1 MRRRVRAT
9 PTRALKASHIPEPS
23 ARALC
28 SVLRARELAGR
39 GPRGAGGAVR
49 GGETDLCLAGRP
61 DHHLTP
67 GCGCVCAAAVR
78 VCFACALCLPPERDI
93 LLKAADDEAAAMIE
107 ETKAS
112 RQREYDDVV
121 AKSVRRRPRPSPP
134 LNSPSA
140 TPASGLHPTLAE
152 ADRVSGWGRSNPA
165 TPRRPRRWR
174 APCSSRSPNFCPRRS
189 RTSAHPSATQLF
201 QALLLFLGR
210 CFANVREQG
219 KDEVVIC

>member
-9 PTRALKASHIPEPS
+9 PSRALKASHIPEPS

-28 SVLRARELAGR
+28 SVLRARELGGR
-39 GPRGAGGAVR
+39 GRVGAGGAVR
-49 GGETDLCLAGRP
+49 GGETGLWLAGRP
-61 DHHLTP
+61 GKHLTP

-121 AKSVRRRPRPSPP
+121 AKSVRRRPRPRPAPQLP
-134 LNSPSA
+134 LRNA
-140 TPASGLHPTLAE
+140 RFRAASNALPRLTVCRVGGAAIRRHQGDLGAGGRHAA
-152 ADRVSGWGRSNPA
+152 ADRQTFVQGAAEQVRNP
-165 TPRRPRRWR
+165 PP
-174 APCSSRSPNFCPRRS
+174 PNFS
-189 RTSAHPSATQLF
+189 KT
-201 QALLLFLGR
+201 LLLFLGLLCKR
-210 CFANVREQG
+210 SRAEKC
-219 KDEVVIC
+219 